1 MVSWE
6 RALELFSSSA
16 GDRVRWML
24 VGSAATRVQGVA
36 VDPGD
41 VDVLVHPDTSD
52 DDLSAVAG
60 SLAPFAAAEPVSQDP
75 GSFLSTVDQPLVAT
89 ADGTWL
95 FGRWIVEGCKLE
107 VARIRADLGPAVVV
121 ETMGTAVWA
130 TCRTVPWQGHELP
143 VVPLEVQLATIISRG
158 LDERAR
164 AVRAR
169 FEVSGPDEAL
179 LAQAMVDRGVS

>member
-1 MVSWE
+1 M
-6 RALELFSSSA
+6 
-16 GDRVRWML
+16 RWML

-52 DDLSAVAG
+52 DDLHAVAE
-60 SLAPFAAAEPVSQDP
+60 SFAAFASAAPVSHDP
-75 GSFLSTVDQPLVAT
+75 EHFLSTVDQPLVAT
-89 ADGTWL
+89 DDGTWL

-107 VARIRADLGPAVVV
+107 VARIRADVGPTAIV

-130 TCRTVPWQGHELP
+130 TRRTVPWRGREVP
-143 VVPLEVQLATIISRG
+143 VVPLEVQLATILSRG

-164 AVRAR
+164 AVRTR
-169 FEVSGPDEAL
+169 FEAIGPDEAL
-179 LAQAMVDRGVS
+179 LAQAMADRGVT